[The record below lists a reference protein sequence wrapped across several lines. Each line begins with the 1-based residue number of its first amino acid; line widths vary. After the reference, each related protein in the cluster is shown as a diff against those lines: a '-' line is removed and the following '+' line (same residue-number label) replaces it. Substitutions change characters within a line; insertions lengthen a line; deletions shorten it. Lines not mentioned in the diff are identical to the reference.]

1 METLIALTRQDHAL
15 VVVIKMPVP
24 ARFYSQLSDEAAFND
39 AISQLLSAENV
50 PFHEFSEEMDE
61 PRFYFDTDHLNRA
74 GLTAFFSRYLTAVL
88 VED

>member
-1 METLIALTRQDHAL
+1 METLIASARQDDAL

-24 ARFYSQLSDEAAFND
+24 SRFYSQLPDEAAFDD
-39 AISQLLSAENV
+39 AISRPLATENV
-50 PFHEFSEEMDE
+50 PFHDFSEEMDE

-74 GLTAFFSRYLTAVL
+74 GLTAFFSRYLKAVL